1 MFGLFQG
8 GIVPSY
14 ALVVREFFP
23 EAEAASRLG
32 IIILATV
39 FGMAFGG
46 WIYGTI
52 YDYTGSYQ
60 VAFAHGAGWNLVNV
74 AIILLL
80 LVRSGRLKVP
90 AWGAA

>member
-1 MFGLFQG
+1 M
-8 GIVPSY
+8 PSY

-23 EAEAASRLG
+23 EAQAASRLG

-46 WIYGTI
+46 WISGAI

-60 VAFAHGAGWNLVNV
+60 IAFAHGAGWNLVNM
-74 AIILLL
+74 AIILMLL
-80 LVRSGRLKVP
+80 MRSGRLKSLTWST
-90 AWGAA
+90 A